1 MTWLR
6 SLIFNA
12 CFFALTGVLAVAS
25 VPLLL
30 VDRHGLRRMGIFWA
44 RATLLLLRVVVGA
57 RLEVRGGQLFGGRVV
72 AAKHQS
78 AIDTMLFYL
87 LASDPAYV
95 MKAELMAVPIYGRLS
110 RHQKMIV
117 VDRKGG
123 ASALKRMMRDA
134 QDAVDAGRQIV
145 IFPQG
150 TRTAPGADASAVPY
164 QPGVAALY
172 QALKLPVTPVA
183 LNSGIVWGRRSF
195 AKRSGTII
203 VEILPDIPAGLPR
216 AEFMRT
222 LEAAIEGATSRLEAE
237 GTRGG

>member
-1 MTWLR
+1 MTWIR
-6 SLIFNA
+6 SLLFNT

-25 VPLLL
+25 VPLLF

-44 RATLLLLRVVVGA
+44 RSTLVLLRVFVDA
-57 RLEVRGGQLFGGRVV
+57 RLEVRGALPPGGRLV

-87 LASDPAYV
+87 LAADPAYV
-95 MKAELMAVPIYGRLS
+95 MKEELLAVPIYGRLS
-110 RHQKMIV
+110 RHQRMIV

-123 ASALKRMMRDA
+123 ATALKRMLRES
-134 QDAVDAGRQIV
+134 QDALADGRQIV

-150 TRTAPGADASAVPY
+150 TRTAPGTPVDKAPY

-172 QALKLPVTPVA
+172 QGTKTAVTPVA

-195 AKRSGTII
+195 SKRRGTII
-203 VEILPDIPAGLPR
+203 VEILPEIPPGLPR
-216 AEFMRT
+216 AEFMRA
-222 LEAAIEGATSRLEAE
+222 LEDAIETATRRLEAE
-237 GTRGG
+237 GAA